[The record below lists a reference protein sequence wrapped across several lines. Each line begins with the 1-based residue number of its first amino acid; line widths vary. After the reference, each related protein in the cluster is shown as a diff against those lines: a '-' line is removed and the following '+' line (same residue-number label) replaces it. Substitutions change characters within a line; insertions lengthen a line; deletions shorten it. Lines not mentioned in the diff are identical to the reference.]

1 MLIDASQSQL
11 LWSLVPKA
19 LLLTSLLVPPT
30 GLGCQLF
37 LAEHRS
43 GRPLGQ
49 LALDPVRPAADLAF
63 THSVL
68 GTPVLDRYVWRAGP
82 LGWRAHLVEERFEG
96 EGYGLPSSAGPGEAL
111 VRDGKGWRLYLD
123 RLVDPLVVAP
133 LPAQSMRLVMQDNTE
148 ILLGSLS
155 QQSVE
160 IRVQHCPNPE

>member
-1 MLIDASQSQL
+1 MLIEASQRQL
-11 LWSLVPKA
+11 LWSLVLKA
-19 LLLTSLLVPPT
+19 LLLSLLLIPAA
-30 GLGCQLF
+30 GISCQL
-37 LAEHRS
+37 LLTEHRS

-49 LALDPVRPAADLAF
+49 LALDPVRPTADLAF

-96 EGYGLPSSAGPGEAL
+96 EGYGLPSSAGPGETL

-123 RLVDPLVVAP
+123 RLVDPLVVLP
-133 LPAQSMRLVMQDNTE
+133 LPAQSMRLVMLDQTE

-155 QQSVE
+155 QKSIEMQA
-160 IRVQHCPNPE
+160 RHCPLP

>member
-1 MLIDASQSQL
+1 MLIEASQRQL
-11 LWSLVPKA
+11 LWSLVLKA
-19 LLLTSLLVPPT
+19 LLLSLLLIPAA
-30 GLGCQLF
+30 GISCQL
-37 LAEHRS
+37 LLTEHRS

-96 EGYGLPSSAGPGEAL
+96 EGYGLPSSAGPGETL

-123 RLVDPLVVAP
+123 RLVDPLVVLP
-133 LPAQSMRLVMQDNTE
+133 LPAQSMRLVMLDQTE

-155 QQSVE
+155 QKSIEMQAG
-160 IRVQHCPNPE
+160 HCPLP